1 MFWIA
6 KYNTSKRGWKLKHLS
21 IGKLS
26 ATLLVVIKR
35 SLHGLIQVPPCLWKL
50 KHPSTCSSHWQSI
63 HLSIGSPKCPLTS
76 DNQFTPHRLAPVTI
90 KTSLHR
96 LIQVPPYLWQFKHPS
111 ICPSQCLTAC
121 GNENI
126 PPQVH
131 LSATLLMEIKL
142 FVHRIIPVPPYLWK
156 WNRSS
161 SIWPVQCPLA
171 CDNENIPPWA
181 HSGATTLLMEIKPF
195 VHRLITVSPY
205 PWQWKHSPTGS
216 SQWQSKYPSKLFWLI
231 WLSSFLL
238 YHVYPLPLN
247 KLDFSWKYLNVLV
260 LSKLTEACIY
270 FSDLYV
276 HSSTTKYNVYVI
288 REMPTLFI
296 KKIVIK
302 GIYIAYSGTKNAREN
317 RRDNK

>member
-35 SLHGLIQVPPCLWKL
+35 SLHGLIQVPPYLWKL

-131 LSATLLMEIKL
+131 LSA
-142 FVHRIIPVPPYLWK
+142 
-156 WNRSS
+156 
-161 SIWPVQCPLA
+161 
-171 CDNENIPPWA
+171 
-181 HSGATTLLMEIKPF
+181 TLLMEIKPF

-296 KKIVIK
+296 KKNVIK